1 MQFERNHRGSGDI
14 NITPLIDMVFLLLI
28 FFLLTSSFIIDRGI
42 KINLPK
48 AVSSETAPDKRI
60 TVSIDSAGLVFIDN
74 EQLLIE
80 SLPDKLKKAYAKK
93 NTKTVY
99 LKADKQNRVD
109 ILVHVMDIIK
119 QSGSEKMNLITEA
132 KQKINKGDQL

>member
-1 MQFERNHRGSGDI
+1 MQFERNRRGSGDI

-48 AVSSETAPDKRI
+48 TVSSETVHDNRI
-60 TVSIDSAGLVFIDN
+60 TVAIDSTGSVFVDQ
-74 EQLLIE
+74 EPMLIE
-80 SLPDKLKKAYAKK
+80 SLLDKLKNAYTEKD
-93 NTKTVY
+93 TKTVY

-132 KQKINKGDQL
+132 KQKINNGDQL

>member
-1 MQFERNHRGSGDI
+1 
-14 NITPLIDMVFLLLI
+14 
-28 FFLLTSSFIIDRGI
+28 
-42 KINLPK
+42 
-48 AVSSETAPDKRI
+48 VSSETAPDNRI
-60 TVSIDSAGLVFIDN
+60 TVAIDSTGAVFVDN
-74 EQLLIE
+74 EPLLIE

>member
-1 MQFERNHRGSGDI
+1 MQFERNRRGSGDI

-48 AVSSETAPDKRI
+48 AVSSETAPDNRI
-60 TVSIDSAGLVFIDN
+60 TVAIDSTGAVFVDN
-74 EQLLIE
+74 EPLLIE

-93 NTKTVY
+93 KRCRNNAAAKDLIRGLPDETSIT
-99 LKADKQNRVD
+99 ADH
-109 ILVHVMDIIK
+109 LY
-119 QSGSEKMNLITEA
+119 
-132 KQKINKGDQL
+132 

>member
-1 MQFERNHRGSGDI
+1 MQFERNRRGSGDI

-48 AVSSETAPDKRI
+48 AVSSETAPDNRI
-60 TVSIDSAGLVFIDN
+60 TVAIDSTGAVFVDN

>member
-1 MQFERNHRGSGDI
+1 MQFERKRRGPGDI

-48 AVSSETAPDKRI
+48 ALSSEMSHDKRI
-60 TVSIDSAGLVFIDN
+60 TVSIDSSGAVFMDQ
-74 EQLLIE
+74 EPVLIE
-80 SLPDKLKKAYAKK
+80 SLLDELKNAYPEK
-93 NTKTVY
+93 NTKTVF

-109 ILVHVMDIIK
+109 ILVRVMDIIK
-119 QSGSEKMNLITEA
+119 QSGSKKMNLITEPE
-132 KQKINKGDQL
+132 QKINTGDQM

>member
-48 AVSSETAPDKRI
+48 AVSSETAHDKRI
-60 TVSIDSAGLVFIDN
+60 TVAIDSAGTVFVDQ
-74 EQLLIE
+74 EPVLIE
-80 SLPDKLKKAYAKK
+80 SLLDKLKKAYPDK
-93 NTKTVY
+93 NTKTVF
-99 LKADKQNRVD
+99 LKVDKQNRVD
-109 ILVHVMDIIK
+109 ILVRVMDIIK
-119 QSGSEKMNLITEA
+119 QSGSEKMNLITEPE
-132 KQKINKGDQL
+132 QKVISGDRL

>member
-1 MQFERNHRGSGDI
+1 MHFERNHRGSEDI

-48 AVSSETAPDKRI
+48 TVSSETVHDSRI
-60 TVSIDSAGLVFIDN
+60 TVAIDSAGIGLVDHEQVLIDS
-74 EQLLIE
+74 LL
-80 SLPDKLKKAYAKK
+80 DKLKNAYEKK
-93 NTKTVY
+93 ETKTIY

-109 ILVHVMDIIK
+109 ILVQVMDIIK

-132 KQKINKGDQL
+132 KQKSTSGNPL

>member
-1 MQFERNHRGSGDI
+1 MQFERNRRGSGDI

-48 AVSSETAPDKRI
+48 AISSETTHDKRI
-60 TVSIDSAGLVFIDN
+60 TVAIDSAGAIFVDQ
-74 EQLLIE
+74 EPVLIE
-80 SLPDKLKKAYAKK
+80 SLQDKLKNSYPKK
-93 NTKTVY
+93 NTKTIF

-109 ILVHVMDIIK
+109 ILVRVMDIIK
-119 QSGSEKMNLITEA
+119 QSGSEKMNLITEPE
-132 KQKINKGDQL
+132 QRINTGGQL

>member
-1 MQFERNHRGSGDI
+1 MQFERNRRGSGDI

-48 AVSSETAPDKRI
+48 AVSSETAHDNRI
-60 TVSIDSAGLVFIDN
+60 TVAIDSAGAVFVDN
-74 EQLLIE
+74 EPVLIE
-80 SLPDKLKKAYAKK
+80 SLPDKLKKAYAEKD
-93 NTKTVY
+93 TKTIY

-109 ILVHVMDIIK
+109 ILVRVMDIIK

-132 KQKINKGDQL
+132 KQKSTSGNPL

>member
-1 MQFERNHRGSGDI
+1 MQFERNRRGSGDI

-48 AVSSETAPDKRI
+48 ALSSETAPDKRI
-60 TVSIDSAGLVFIDN
+60 TVAIDSAGTVFVD
-74 EQLLIE
+74 QKPVLIE
-80 SLPDKLKKAYAKK
+80 SLQDKLKKAYTEKE
-93 NTKTVY
+93 TKTVY

>member
-48 AVSSETAPDKRI
+48 AISSETSHDKRI
-60 TVSIDSAGLVFIDN
+60 TVAINSSGAIYVDQEPVSIEA
-74 EQLLIE
+74 LL
-80 SLPDKLKKAYAKK
+80 DKLKNTYPEK

-99 LKADKQNRVD
+99 LKADKR
-109 ILVHVMDIIK
+109 
-119 QSGSEKMNLITEA
+119 S
-132 KQKINKGDQL
+132 

>member
-1 MQFERNHRGSGDI
+1 MQFERNRRGSGDI

-28 FFLLTSSFIIDRGI
+28 FFLLTSSFITDRGI

-48 AVSSETAPDKRI
+48 AVSSETVHDNRI
-60 TVSIDSAGLVFIDN
+60 IVAIDSTGSVFVDN
-74 EQLLIE
+74 EPLLIE

>member
-1 MQFERNHRGSGDI
+1 MQFERNRRGSGDI
-14 NITPLIDMVFLLLI
+14 NITPLIDMGFLLLI

-48 AVSSETAPDKRI
+48 TVSSETVHDSRI
-60 TVSIDSAGLVFIDN
+60 TVAIDSAGTVFVDHEQVLIDS
-74 EQLLIE
+74 LL
-80 SLPDKLKKAYAKK
+80 DKLKNAYEKK
-93 NTKTVY
+93 ETKTIY

-109 ILVHVMDIIK
+109 ILVQVMDIIK

-132 KQKINKGDQL
+132 KQKSTSGNPL